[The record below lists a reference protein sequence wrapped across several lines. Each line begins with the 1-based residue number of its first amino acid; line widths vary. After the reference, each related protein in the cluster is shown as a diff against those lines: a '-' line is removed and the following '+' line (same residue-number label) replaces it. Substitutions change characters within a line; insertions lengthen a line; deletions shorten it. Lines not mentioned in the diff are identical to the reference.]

1 MKIKSKLLEAS
12 FVLSLLICIHIVMNP
27 SLVTICWPENKTNEK
42 AFWDNAKLFL
52 LIFVFSFA
60 LLTAMVFSLRFI
72 LTKFIMKK
80 IWIE

>member
-1 MKIKSKLLEAS
+1 MKIKSKLLEVS
-12 FVLSLLICIHIVMNP
+12 FVLSLLMCIYIVMNP
-27 SLVTICWPENKTNEK
+27 SLVTICWPENKTNVK
-42 AFWDNAKLFL
+42 AFWDNAKLIL

-80 IWIE
+80 I